1 MLAMQSR
8 SVTFS
13 AGSSVSAPMAWGQM
27 AIWKPLLTFKDTS
40 RFNLLRTTALDA
52 GVTEERLLDAVRTL
66 VERHTTLRTRF
77 VDGRQ
82 EIAGAGEVPVAFWEL
97 PESALVSE
105 WQSGAIALT
114 AGSFDLTS
122 DWPVRFAAL
131 VGPGGVVAVAFALS
145 HVAADGWTADR
156 LLGDLEALLAPGPA
170 PAVSEPRWEPLD
182 QLSYERSDA
191 GRRVGAAS
199 IDHWSGVFQTAPAS
213 MYDFAPLPVDGPLIG
228 QYRFESDALAA
239 AASMLGARSGT
250 TTSTVVLT
258 IVSLW
263 LANHCGQDGAI
274 VELIAGNR
282 VTPRLRALRMHTAQD
297 GLFSLRTRDTDLAT
311 ALREAHVAAIKGYR
325 RSMYDPA
332 DLAARIAEINHAR
345 GVFLDRATNFNHV
358 RLNTDQLPRSAEA
371 TRAELAEMGTRTTF
385 TRLDPVEWSDK
396 KFFLTLEQPTPDRC
410 ALSLMADSR
419 YLPPT
424 VVERLLRGIERVACA
439 AALGED
445 LSIGDVTRLVGVAPV
460 ERGPDW
466 VRTRAGWVRPE
477 AVQGLVERAARGARV
492 RLRAHPLADG
502 SVELH
507 AHTEADLDVS
517 ALHRDVVAAL
527 TDQVGVVAPD
537 RYVLGERSRDL
548 VHAMTAR

>member
-1 MLAMQSR
+1 MLAMSSR

-27 AIWKPLLTFKDTS
+27 AIWKPLLTFNDTA

-52 GVTEERLLDAVRTL
+52 GVTEERLLGAVRAL

-105 WQSGAIALT
+105 WQSGAVVLT
-114 AGSFDLTS
+114 ADSFDLTS
-122 DWPVRFAAL
+122 EWPVRFAAL
-131 VGPGGVVAVAFALS
+131 VGPDGGVLAVAFALS

-156 LLGDLEALLAPGPA
+156 LLGDLRALLAPAPA
-170 PAVSEPRWEPLD
+170 PALAEPRWEPLD
-182 QLSYERSDA
+182 QVGYERSAA

-199 IDHWSGVFQTAPAS
+199 IDHWSAVFQTAPAS

-228 QYRFESDALAA
+228 QYRFESEALAA

-258 IVSLW
+258 IASLW
-263 LANHCGQDGAI
+263 LANHCGQDTAI
-274 VELIAGNR
+274 VELVAGNR

-297 GLFSLRTRDTDLAT
+297 GLFALRTRDTDLAT
-311 ALREAHVAAIKGYR
+311 ALREAHLAAIKGYR

-332 DLAARIAEINHAR
+332 DLADRIAEISHAR

-358 RLNTDQLPRSAEA
+358 RLNVDQLPRSAEV
-371 TRAELAEMGTRTTF
+371 TRAELAEMGTRSTLAH
-385 TRLDPVEWSDK
+385 LDPMEWNDK
-396 KFFLTLEQPTPDRC
+396 KFFLTLEQSTPDRC
-410 ALSLMADSR
+410 TLSLMADSR
-419 YLPPT
+419 YLPPP
-424 VVERLLRGIERVACA
+424 VAERLLRGIERVACA
-439 AALGED
+439 ALGED
-445 LSIGDVTRLVGVAPV
+445 LSAEDVTRLVGVAPV

-477 AVQGLVERAARGARV
+477 AVRRLVERAAGGARV
-492 RLRAHPLADG
+492 RLRTHPLADG

-507 AHTEADLDVS
+507 AQTAADLDAA

-527 TDQVGVVAPD
+527 TGQIGVVAPD
-537 RYVLGERSRDL
+537 RYVLGGRTRDL
-548 VHAMTAR
+548 VHAAIAG